1 MAAQAASDK
10 TAGGRKGS
18 AIGSTIVELLIVTVI
33 AAGLGFWLEP
43 QSAGGGQVPRGED
56 DVRGRVQGGRVQ
68 GGRRQGGRRQGGREE
83 PRLRDGAPHHR
94 SAADRHQPRR
104 AVDTW
109 IRVEASIVFDPK
121 TMEHPEIVGAEIAT
135 DELAYLRTL
144 ALPDLQGPIGL
155 ANIRQDLA
163 DRAMIRSGGKVS
175 EFIFEPWWSNEARS
189 RSPSSLVS
197 FLSRPRGRRRS
208 ISAR

>member
-18 AIGSTIVELLIVTVI
+18 SIGSTIVELLIVTVI
-33 AAGLGFWLEP
+33 AAGAGFLLSSLNPPAAVKSPEEKTT
-43 QSAGGGQVPRGED
+43 SEAGSKEAGSKEGGGKE
-56 DVRGRVQGGRVQ
+56 GGGKEGAKNPACAMGPHIIDLPPIVTN
-68 GGRRQGGRRQGGREE
+68 
-83 PRLRDGAPHHR
+83 LGAP
-94 SAADRHQPRR
+94 
-104 AVDTW
+104 VDTW

-175 EFIFEPWWSNEARS
+175 EFILRT
-189 RSPSSLVS
+189 LVVQ
-197 FLSRPRGRRRS
+197 
-208 ISAR
+208 